1 MTNPAVGRIRE
12 HSTFR
17 ALRRRCG
24 RASAGPIRVAYVPP
38 LAAAS
43 ATFPQ
48 VAYAIGR
55 RHGNA
60 VTRNRL
66 RRRLRAAAAA
76 VAEEVPTGAY
86 LVTAR
91 PEAATL
97 AYPELVR
104 RPCGQALMAPAGSPP
119 HGGRAR

>member
-12 HSTFR
+12 HSTFT
-17 ALRRRCG
+17 ALRRPLR
-24 RASAGPIRVAYVPP
+24 RASAGPIRVAYVP
-38 LAAAS
+38 AAGGGEP
-43 ATFPQ
+43 TFPQ

-55 RHGNA
+55 RHGTA

-97 AYPELVR
+97 AYPELVAAM
-104 RPCGQALMAPAGSPP
+104 GQALSTAGSPP